1 MGFASL
7 NPSYGDAAMSCQTA
21 LGSLVLAAV
30 LIVTAPHARAADES
44 KYPDWS
50 GQWRRVADGGV
61 PRYDPSKP
69 LRKQEAPLTPEYQA
83 LHEASIKDQDAGGHG
98 LDEAYKCMPQGMP
111 RQMSGVFPF
120 EFVIGLKVTYVLFE
134 YMVQQARRIYTDGR
148 DFPKD
153 EDPTFA
159 GYSIG
164 KWIDENGDGRFDTLE
179 IETRSIKLPHTY
191 DATGVPFHEDGEG
204 VVKERIYLDKA
215 DANIIHDEITSIDHA
230 LTRPWTVTKTYRRD
244 PKVKEPVWRSAVC
257 ASDNSLVRIG
267 EDAYFT
273 SPDGYLMPIKKNQP
287 PPDLRYFNRTQK

>member
-120 EFVIGLKVTYVLFE
+120 EFVIGLKVTCVLFE

-164 KWIDENGDGRFDTLE
+164 KWIDADGDGRYDVLE
-179 IETRSIKLPHTY
+179 IETRNLKGPRTWDQSGMPMHADNETLI
-191 DATGVPFHEDGEG
+191 
-204 VVKERIYLDKA
+204 KERIYLDKA
-215 DANIIHDEITSIDHA
+215 DKDLLHDEMTTFDHS
-230 LTRPWTVTKTYRRD
+230 LTRPWSVMKNYRHIQKIMWTENNCVEGNQHVTIG
-244 PKVKEPVWRSAVC
+244 KENYLLSA
-257 ASDNSLVRIG
+257 
-267 EDAYFT
+267 
-273 SPDGYLMPIKKNQP
+273 DGLLMPTRKGQA
-287 PPDLRYFNRTQK
+287 PPDLRYFNQAKK

>member
-7 NPSYGDAAMSCQTA
+7 NLSYGDAAMSCQTA

-164 KWIDENGDGRFDTLE
+164 KWIDADGDGRYDVLE
-179 IETRSIKLPHTY
+179 IETRNLKGPRTWDQSGMPMHADNETLI
-191 DATGVPFHEDGEG
+191 
-204 VVKERIYLDKA
+204 KERIYLDKA
-215 DANIIHDEITSIDHA
+215 DKDLLHDEMTTFDHS
-230 LTRPWTVTKTYRRD
+230 LTRPWSVMKNYRHIQKIMWTENNCVEGNQHVTIG
-244 PKVKEPVWRSAVC
+244 KENYLLSA
-257 ASDNSLVRIG
+257 
-267 EDAYFT
+267 
-273 SPDGYLMPIKKNQP
+273 DGLLMPTRKGQA
-287 PPDLRYFNRTQK
+287 PPDLRYFNQAKK